1 MPRLIRME
9 QQEVGGAV
17 RSWKKWSRL
26 GAILVIGAL
35 VVAACG
41 GDSDGSDDSGGLTS
55 NGTED
60 TDSAGTRTVEVEMR
74 DNEFSPDVSEG
85 ETVRFVFTNEG
96 QATHDAVVGDEADQ
110 AEHEAE
116 MRSAESESE
125 HGSMSTMG
133 HGTEAEGSEASITV
147 EPGGSGE
154 LTYTFDTDDAVLIG
168 CHEPGHYD
176 AGMKLTLDVTSS

>member
-26 GAILVIGAL
+26 GAL

-74 DNEFSPDVSEG
+74 DNEFSPDQIDVSEG
-85 ETVRFVFTNEG
+85 ETVRFVFSNEG

-116 MRSAESESE
+116 MRYAE
-125 HGSMSTMG
+125 
-133 HGTEAEGSEASITV
+133 
-147 EPGGSGE
+147 
-154 LTYTFDTDDAVLIG
+154 
-168 CHEPGHYD
+168 
-176 AGMKLTLDVTSS
+176 